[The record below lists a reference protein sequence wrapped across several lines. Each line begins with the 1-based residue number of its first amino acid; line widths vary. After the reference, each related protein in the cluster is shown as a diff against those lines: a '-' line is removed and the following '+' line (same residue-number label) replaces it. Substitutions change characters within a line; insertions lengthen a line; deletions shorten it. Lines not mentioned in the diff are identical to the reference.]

1 MTPMKKYLFLGAF
14 RY

>member
-1 MTPMKKYLFLGAF
+1 MTPMKKYLFLGAV